1 MTKYLG
7 FKKNKQVDK
16 NTFVMRQ
23 IHPNTTDKI
32 GCKTSRKMTFITLYS
47 LKKRYLESS
56 ALLVLRIRM
65 VLEKES
71 KQKRK
76 RPLVVT
82 RVRKPGFT
90 SPYRPK

>member
-47 LKKRYLESS
+47 LKKDTWR
-56 ALLVLRIRM
+56 A
-65 VLEKES
+65 
-71 KQKRK
+71 
-76 RPLVVT
+76 P
-82 RVRKPGFT
+82 
-90 SPYRPK
+90 PYSFYVFVWF